1 VPGFVRPLLAE
12 AGAAVGAVCV
22 SLHVVAS
29 LAPGHGG
36 LMARGVL
43 LAMAAGCLPCI
54 RRLWLAPT
62 PRVWA
67 MTGLM
72 YAAMLT
78 AHLVLLSPGTG
89 AAVLHHGGS
98 GPTWTDLGMWGGLA
112 LAVVQLALVSVVLTA
127 RLGTVTDASAATPLT
142 AATEAGRDPVPS

>member
-1 VPGFVRPLLAE
+1 VPGIVRPLLAE

-36 LMARGVL
+36 LMTRGVL

-54 RRLWLAPT
+54 RGLWLAPT

-67 MTGLM
+67 VTGVM
-72 YAAMLT
+72 YAAMLI
-78 AHLVLLSPGTG
+78 AHLVLLSPW
-89 AAVLHHGGS
+89 AAAAGLHHGGS
-98 GPTWTDLGMWGGLA
+98 GPTWTDVGMWGGLA
-112 LAVVQLALVSVVLTA
+112 LAVVQLVLVSVVLMA
-127 RLGTVTDASAATPLT
+127 RLGTVGVVVHRVPD
-142 AATEAGRDPVPS
+142 GREGGRPDSVPS